1 MRSSQASGRYGGTG
15 HGGRQGPLLAA
26 IGAVL
31 AVLAQGAVT
40 ACTSPHPPPA
50 PPYTL
55 RVLADSELAD
65 MGPILARAE
74 AATGVAVRLTTTDAL
89 TVADDVTNGIAQ
101 RDYDAVWLASGDYL
115 DLYSRGANALVG
127 ATPIMSSPVVLAVRS
142 SAARRLG
149 WDHGP
154 VAWPDI
160 ARAAAAGAFTFGMA
174 SPVTSDSGLSALV
187 CVATAVAGRGTA
199 LTDAGAGQATP
210 ELAGLFARQRLAAKT
225 SDALARMYLDDLA
238 SGRSTANGV
247 IGYEA
252 DLLALKAR
260 APRGDPL
267 TLVYPSDGA
276 ISATYPLSL
285 VATAP
290 RAATDAFSRLVGY
303 LTSKSVQDEI
313 MTATG
318 HRPVLSSV
326 PLARNLPGHLGVLR
340 FPGSLQIVS
349 DLIGAY
355 IGKLRPPGRTIYV
368 LDTSGSMRGARL
380 SHLEQALLAL
390 TGAGHTL
397 AGKFSEFRSGEEVT
411 FLPFNY
417 APAAPG
423 EFSILTMDPG
433 PSLAAIRDYISGLRA
448 HGRAAI
454 YDALVRAY
462 QIMGEQDR
470 GSAGWIDS
478 IVVMTDGENNWGRS
492 LGAFLAY
499 YRSLPP
505 SSPAPPVYAIA
516 FGEADIPELTQVARA
531 TGGTVIDAV
540 HQPLSALSAIVE
552 DVRGYQ

>member
-1 MRSSQASGRYGGTG
+1 
-15 HGGRQGPLLAA
+15 
-26 IGAVL
+26 
-31 AVLAQGAVT
+31 
-40 ACTSPHPPPA
+40 
-50 PPYTL
+50 
-55 RVLADSELAD
+55 
-65 MGPILARAE
+65 
-74 AATGVAVRLTTTDAL
+74 
-89 TVADDVTNGIAQ
+89 
-101 RDYDAVWLASGDYL
+101 
-115 DLYSRGANALVG
+115 
-127 ATPIMSSPVVLAVRS
+127 
-142 SAARRLG
+142 
-149 WDHGP
+149 
-154 VAWPDI
+154 
-160 ARAAAAGAFTFGMA
+160 
-174 SPVTSDSGLSALV
+174 
-187 CVATAVAGRGTA
+187 
-199 LTDAGAGQATP
+199 
-210 ELAGLFARQRLAAKT
+210 
-225 SDALARMYLDDLA
+225 MYMDDLA
-238 SGRSTANGV
+238 SGRSTADGV

-260 APRGDPL
+260 APGGDPL

-290 RAATDAFSRLVGY
+290 RAATDAFSGLVGY

-313 MTATG
+313 MTATA

-340 FPGSLQIVS
+340 FPASLQIVS

-355 IGKLRPPGRTIYV
+355 VGKLRPPSRTIYV
-368 LDTSGSMRGARL
+368 LDTSASMRGARL

-390 TGAGHTL
+390 TGADHTL

-417 APAAPG
+417 APATPS

-448 HGRAAI
+448 HGRIAI

-462 QIMGEQDR
+462 QIMAEQDR
-470 GSAGWIDS
+470 GTGWIDS
-478 IVVMTDGENNWGRS
+478 IVVMAGGENNWGRS

-505 SSPAPPVYAIA
+505 SSPAPPVYVIA
-516 FGEADIPELTQVARA
+516 FGEADIPELTQVASA

-540 HQPLSALSAIVE
+540 HEPLSALSAIVE